1 MEVYVLLEVYETGHG
16 GNESTIWDVFKD
28 QEKALECKQELIKKY
43 PDSDFDVIPTKL
55 VE

>member
-16 GNESTIWDVFKD
+16 DDEFTVWDVFKD
-28 QEKALECKQELIKKY
+28 QEKALERKHELIKKY

-55 VE
+55 IE